1 MDKIRSVVSSIYSL
15 NCYSVYVIY
24 DNYIHA
30 GRRCEVLTIKNG
42 DVTTDLGF
50 YVEGALATYTCKFG
64 YELITTSNL
73 SRVCQS
79 NGQWNGTDPMCLS
92 KDCMGL
98 YTTLIIIIIVAVS
111 DLMPVSS

>member
-1 MDKIRSVVSSIYSL
+1 MDKIPSVVSSIYSL
-15 NCYSVYVIY
+15 NCCSVCVIY

-92 KDCMGL
+92 KDCMDL
-98 YTTLIIIIIVAVS
+98 HTTLIVAVS